1 MRLRILSNGFRRRME
16 SALTLNGNQSEMTRN
31 IKLILE
37 YDGANFS
44 GWQWQP
50 KDRTVQATLQHAVSK
65 LLQEMPKIYAAG
77 RTDSGVHAL
86 GQVANFK
93 TASDLDL
100 IAIRLGLNSYLPP
113 DAVVLKAEEVDD
125 AFHARYSAVKRVYRY
140 VISKRF
146 RAITRNYSW
155 FCKYA
160 LDVEL
165 MRAASGHLIGEHVFT
180 AFCRESEEEPH
191 YLSKVES
198 LEWTETEDAVMLQ
211 ICANRFLHSMVRIIV
226 GTMVDVGR
234 GRLKPDEVKNILDS
248 RDRNRA
254 GFSVPPQ
261 GLFLE
266 RVYY

>member
-1 MRLRILSNGFRRRME
+1 M
-16 SALTLNGNQSEMTRN
+16 RN
-31 IKLILE
+31 IKLTLE

-50 KDRTVQATLQHAVSK
+50 RDRTVQGTLQHAIAK
-65 LLQEMPKIYAAG
+65 LLQETPKIYAAG
-77 RTDSGVHAL
+77 RTDAGVHAL

-93 TASDLDL
+93 TASALDL
-100 IAIRLGLNSYLPP
+100 NSIRSGLNSYLPS
-113 DAVVLKAEEVDD
+113 DVVVLEAEEVGTD
-125 AFHARYSAVKRVYRY
+125 FHARYSAVKRVYRY

-146 RAITRNYSW
+146 RAIGRNYSW
-155 FCKYA
+155 FCKYD
-160 LDVEL
+160 LDLEKI
-165 MRAASGHLIGEHVFT
+165 RQASRHLIGEHVFA

-191 YLSKVES
+191 YLSSVES
-198 LEWTETEDAVMLQ
+198 LNWSETEDEVILQ

-234 GRLKPDEVKNILDS
+234 GRLHPDQVKNILES